1 MSGRVRASSSA
12 KRRRSELAKIH
23 IAEKQ
28 LFRSKEEYR
37 DMLESMAGVRS
48 AADLDAAGRGKVLD
62 HLSDCGA
69 VFKPARKS
77 GHKRKPARA
86 PVETERQI
94 RKIRAMLADDGLPDS
109 YAEAILKR
117 MTKHPHRVPLVWA
130 NGEQLRNVIAALE
143 YRRAR
148 LEERSGRPA

>member
-1 MSGRVRASSSA
+1 MSGKVRASSSA

-28 LFRSKEEYR
+28 LFRSKDEYR
-37 DMLESMAGVRS
+37 DMLESVAGVRS

-62 HLSDCGA
+62 HLADCGA

-77 GHKRKPARA
+77 GHKRKPPKG
-86 PVETERQI
+86 PVETQRQI

-117 MTKHPHRVPLVWA
+117 MTKHPHRVPLTWA

>member
-1 MSGRVRASSSA
+1 MSVKARASTSA

-28 LFRSKEEYR
+28 LFRSKDEYR
-37 DMLESMAGVRS
+37 DMLESVAGVRS

-62 HLSDCGA
+62 HLAACGA

-86 PVETERQI
+86 PVETERQV

-117 MTKHPHRVPLVWA
+117 MTKHPHRVPLAWA
-130 NGEQLRNVIAALE
+130 NGEQLRNVIASLE
-143 YRRAR
+143 YRRR
-148 LEERSGRPA
+148 RIEERAGKPA